1 MLPGG
6 RFLSVFTF
14 RESAAPD
21 PFSGVAFQVVQL
33 HDLLVSAAFADAL
46 DGDRVRIAADG
57 RASVRRD
64 LRRVLP
70 SAACQPRSYRL
81 LAILVRF
88 YSVTVYLDFCR
99 YLRPTFSLVQIAMA
113 MSVHI
118 LLRECSQLLSVQKN
132 DVLQQNIRLY
142 IRQSVV

>member
-14 RESAAPD
+14 RVSSAPD
-21 PFSGVAFQVVQL
+21 PFSGRCFSGR
-33 HDLLVSAAFADAL
+33 SASRSPCICCLCRCTRWRSCPDCRRRSGVCAPGLAAGAAVGRVPAAL
-46 DGDRVRIAADG
+46 IS
-57 RASVRRD
+57 AS
-64 LRRVLP
+64 
-70 SAACQPRSYRL
+70 
-81 LAILVRF
+81 AILVRF
-88 YSVTVYLDFCR
+88 YSVTVYLDFCK
-99 YLRPTFSLVQIAMA
+99 YLRPTFFPVPIAMA

-118 LLRECSQLLSVQKN
+118 LLRECSQLLSVQKI